1 MTRQELVTNIQRKR
15 SFLCVGLD
23 TDIKKIPEHLLKED
37 DPVFA
42 FNKAIIDAT
51 APYCIA
57 YKPNLA
63 FYEAMGVK
71 GWIAF
76 EKTIEYIRQNYPD
89 QFIIADAK
97 RGDIGN
103 TSKLYARTFFE
114 TLDVDAVTV
123 APYMGE
129 DSVTPFLSPLQLSNE
144 RERKPRQHWVILLAL
159 TSNKG
164 SFDFQLTEDKEG
176 ERLFEK
182 VLRKSQ
188 EWEKEALP
196 LGGDGGGLMYVV
208 GATQGK
214 AFEDIRKIVPNH
226 FLLVPGIGAQGGSLG
241 EVCKYGM
248 TKDCGL
254 IVNSS
259 RAIIY
264 ASNGEDFAQRAGEEA
279 LKVQKQMEIQLKSI
293 L

>member
-1 MTRQELVTNIQRKR
+1 MNRQQLINEIFTKKT
-15 SFLCVGLD
+15 FLCVGLD
-23 TDIKKIPEHLLKED
+23 TDINKIPAHLKSED
-37 DPVFA
+37 DPIFA

-51 APYCIA
+51 APYCVA

-63 FYEAMGVK
+63 FYECNGLK
-71 GWIAF
+71 GMLAF
-76 EKTIEYIRQNYPD
+76 ERTIQYIKENHPNH
-89 QFIIADAK
+89 FIIADAK

-103 TSKLYARTFFE
+103 TSKMYAQTFFE
-114 TLDVDAVTV
+114 EYNLDSVTV

-129 DSVTPFLSPLQLSNE
+129 DSVKPFLE
-144 RERKPRQHWVILLAL
+144 YEGKWVILLAL

-164 SFDFQLTEDKEG
+164 SHDFQLTEDKQG

-182 VLRKSQ
+182 VLKKSQ
-188 EWEKEALP
+188 EW
-196 LGGDGGGLMYVV
+196 GTTGNLMYVV

-214 AFEDIRKIVPNH
+214 MFEDIRRMAPEH
-226 FLLVPGIGAQGGSLG
+226 FLLVPGVGAQGGSLQ

-254 IVNSS
+254 LVNSS

-264 ASNGEDFAQRAGEEA
+264 ASTDTDFAEVAAVKAKKLQEEMA
-279 LKVQKQMEIQLKSI
+279 VELEHIAK
-293 L
+293 